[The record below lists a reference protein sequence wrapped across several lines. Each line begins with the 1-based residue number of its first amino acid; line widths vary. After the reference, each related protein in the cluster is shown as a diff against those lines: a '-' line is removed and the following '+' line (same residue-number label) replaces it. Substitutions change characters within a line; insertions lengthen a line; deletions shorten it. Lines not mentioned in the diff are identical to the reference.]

1 MALRIAA
8 VAPTLLSTLLLPV
21 LAFAAPAEEVA
32 VSPEET
38 PAIEGSPAIEV
49 APVEAAEASTSE
61 ATGEAGVEAGV
72 EVGAGIEAGE
82 ATVAPE
88 ATTAE
93 LASAELSE
101 AELAAIEL
109 AIAESLAS
117 QPVDDYTYE
126 EEWEEEWEHKSKR
139 TVLELQSGYFGVGIA
154 PGATIHDRG
163 FHPNTRF
170 ELEFGGT
177 LEHEFRD
184 VAWSFGVVSHVTPYY
199 GRKKPSFGADVTS
212 TAMLGPIYVRTG
224 IGAVGGLPRN
234 HQLENTVAALGGV
247 VGVGLNFGRAPMV
260 RLGVDYDFRV
270 TTKLEP
276 VHTVFVALRVACC
289 RTD

>member
-21 LAFAAPAEEVA
+21 LAFAAPAEEA
-32 VSPEET
+32 ALSPEES

-49 APVEAAEASTSE
+49 APAEAAEASAFE
-61 ATGEAGVEAGV
+61 PAGEAGVEAGV
-72 EVGAGIEAGE
+72 EVGAGVEAGE
-82 ATVAPE
+82 ATAAPE
-88 ATTAE
+88 
-93 LASAELSE
+93 LAPAELSE

-117 QPVDDYTYE
+117 QPADDYSYE
-126 EEWEEEWEHKSKR
+126 EEWEEEWDYKDKR

-154 PGATIHDRG
+154 PGMTIHDRG

-177 LEHEFRD
+177 VEHEFRD
-184 VAWSFGVVSHVTPYY
+184 LAWSFGVVSHVTPYY

-224 IGAVGGLPRN
+224 LGAVGGLPRN
-234 HQLENTVAALGGV
+234 HQLENTIAALGGV

-260 RLGVDYDFRV
+260 RIGVDYDFRV